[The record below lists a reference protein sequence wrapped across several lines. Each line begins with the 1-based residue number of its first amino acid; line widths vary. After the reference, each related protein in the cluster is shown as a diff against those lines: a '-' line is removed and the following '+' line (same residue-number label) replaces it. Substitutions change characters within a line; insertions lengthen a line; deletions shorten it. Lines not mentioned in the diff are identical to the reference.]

1 MHRPRVLIVDDS
13 RLVRR
18 HLTRVLTEHGMT
30 VEAAENGQAGCQ
42 HVFVFQPDVVLMDIA
57 MPVMDGIRA
66 TRFLKSNRQTQ
77 HIPVVVFTGETEL
90 DEKVRALE
98 AGANDLISKEADPAE
113 LLVRVRNLVKLKELE
128 DELLFERDKLA
139 SILNDLAQ
147 AVVIVDTRQRVILV
161 NAVARWLLRI
171 PPEIESELTVEHLL
185 ESSAECAEVVSR
197 LRNHDVE
204 ELTVSLDTSDGRRIF
219 QLRFSPIFLKDTTCF
234 GSALIFRDIT
244 REKEMEELKASFH
257 SMVAHDLRSPITV
270 ITGYTDLLLSGRAGE
285 LTDTQREFLAAMQE
299 RAQAMQ
305 KLVDEFLLVSKMEAS
320 FIALDRRE
328 ADLNAMLRDV
338 VRSLDLIATN
348 KSIEV
353 TTDLDP
359 DLPRVAVDVDK
370 LNKVFTN
377 LVDNAFKYTPEGG
390 SVTVR
395 SRLDGDAVR
404 VEVQDTG
411 IGIDEEEL
419 PYVFDRYR
427 RMSTAEKR
435 RIKGTGLGLSIVK
448 EIVEAHG
455 GTVGVTSRP
464 DVGATF
470 VVTLPVAIEAQ
481 VEPQTA
487 DTG

>member
-18 HLTRVLTEHGMT
+18 HLTRILTEHGMV
-30 VEAAENGQAGCQ
+30 VESADNGQAGCQ
-42 HVFVFQPDVVLMDIA
+42 QVFVFQPDVVLMDIA

-66 TRFLKSNRQTQ
+66 VRFLKSNRQTQ

-98 AGANDLISKEADPAE
+98 AGANDLISKDADPAE
-113 LLVRVRNLVKLKELE
+113 LLVRIRNLVKLKELE
-128 DELLFERDKLA
+128 DALLFERDKLA

-147 AVVIVDTRQRVILV
+147 AVVIVDTRQRVMLV

-171 PPEIESELTVEHLL
+171 PPEIESELTVQHLL
-185 ESSAECAEVVSR
+185 ESSHECGEVVRR
-197 LRNHDVE
+197 LQNNDVE
-204 ELTVSLDTSDGRRIF
+204 EMTVHLDTSEGRRIF

-234 GSALIFRDIT
+234 GSALIFRDVT

-285 LTDTQREFLAAMQE
+285 LDETQREFIAAMQE

-305 KLVDEFLLVSKMEAS
+305 KLVDEFLLVSKMEAT
-320 FIALDRRE
+320 FIALDRRD
-328 ADLNAMLRDV
+328 ADINAMLRDV
-338 VRSLDLIATN
+338 VRSLDLIAAN
-348 KSIEV
+348 KSIDV
-353 TTDLDP
+353 TLDLDGAVP
-359 DLPRVAVDVDK
+359 LVPVDVDK
-370 LNKVFTN
+370 LNKVFSN
-377 LVDNAFKYTPEGG
+377 LVDNALKYTPEGG
-390 SVTVR
+390 RVWVR
-395 SRLDGDAVR
+395 SRFEGQTVR
-404 VEVQDTG
+404 VEVQDDG
-411 IGIDEEEL
+411 IGIDEDEL

-427 RMSTAEKR
+427 RMSTAEKK

-455 GTVGVTSRP
+455 GSVGVTSAAGE
-464 DVGATF
+464 GATF
-470 VVTLPVAIEAQ
+470 SVTLPVTVSAQ
-481 VEPQTA
+481 VEPETA
-487 DTG
+487 DTR